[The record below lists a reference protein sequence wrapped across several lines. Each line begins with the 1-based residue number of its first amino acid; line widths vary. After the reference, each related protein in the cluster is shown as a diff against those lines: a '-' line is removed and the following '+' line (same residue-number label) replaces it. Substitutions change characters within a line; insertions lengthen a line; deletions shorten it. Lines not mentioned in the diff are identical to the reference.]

1 VSDGQLV
8 LWVALA
14 CVVVG
19 AWLALK
25 FSEWRQ
31 RRLGRARSARG
42 KRGEQRAERLLVE
55 RGYRVIEQ
63 QRHASYA
70 ITADGVT
77 QDIALV
83 LDFVVERNG
92 EQLVAEVKTGSAA
105 DLSRSETRRQLLEY
119 QLAIGGR
126 CVLLVDP
133 ETETITEVD
142 FRLTRQ
148 RTSSASSAWPTVLV
162 VAAMAACA
170 CWWLLTDH

>member
-1 VSDGQLV
+1 MSDWQSV

-14 CVVVG
+14 CLVVG

-25 FSEWRQ
+25 FSKWRE
-31 RRLGRARSARG
+31 RRLGQARSARG
-42 KRGEQRAERLLVE
+42 KRGEQRAERLLID

-63 QRHASYA
+63 QRRTSYV

-77 QDIALV
+77 KDVGLV

-105 DLSRSETRRQLLEY
+105 DLSRSETRRQLMEY

-133 ETETITEVD
+133 EGETITEVGFPLD
-142 FRLTRQ
+142 QNGQAKRAWWPLP
-148 RTSSASSAWPTVLV
+148 SAVLFLLGL
-162 VAAMAACA
+162 A
-170 CWWLLTDH
+170 WWLSKR

>member
-1 VSDGQLV
+1 VSDWQFV

-14 CVVVG
+14 CFVVG

-25 FSEWRQ
+25 FSKWRE
-31 RRLGRARSARG
+31 RRLGQARSARG
-42 KRGEQRAERLLVE
+42 KRGEQRAERLLID
-55 RGYRVIEQ
+55 RGYKVIDQ
-63 QRHASYA
+63 QRRASYP

-77 QDIALV
+77 KDIGLV

-133 ETETITEVD
+133 EAETITEVG
-142 FRLTRQ
+142 FPLTRPLN
-148 RTSSASSAWPTVLV
+148 TSSAWPSLLI

-170 CWWLLTDH
+170 CWWLLSDH